1 MSFES
6 KIEKFAELTVKTGL
20 NIQKG
25 QLVIINASVEHV
37 PQIRTFV
44 EAAYNAGAGEV
55 IVNWADPIC
64 GLMTMLNA
72 DEEALKRHPQWEF
85 DKARDYQKRGCAV
98 INILSSDPRLMENVD
113 SGRIG
118 RIEKAHADA
127 MKGNEDIKNYT
138 AKNEGQWC
146 IISFP
151 NPRWAKMVFPYC
163 SEVEAINRMWDD
175 IFYMCR
181 ITNDNDPIAEW
192 KKHTDKII
200 EHKKKLTE
208 YQFKELRCKNSL
220 GTDITVGLVDN
231 HVWAGG
237 AMVTTKGVSFIPN
250 LPTEEVFCM
259 PHNKKTN
266 GKVFAS
272 KPLCISG
279 KLVKD
284 FWFEFKDGVV
294 VDFGASENYESLK
307 NFLNTDEGAKHLGEI
322 ALISH
327 DSPISNLGRI
337 FYNGLIDENASCH
350 MAVGTSFPYNIK
362 NGTDLSEDELKARG
376 SNISMVHLDFMFGTR
391 DMSIIGIDQ
400 NNKEVQVFKDGNFVF

>member
-1 MSFES
+1 M
-6 KIEKFAELTVKTGL
+6 
-20 NIQKG
+20 
-25 QLVIINASVEHV
+25 
-37 PQIRTFV
+37 
-44 EAAYNAGAGEV
+44 
-55 IVNWADPIC
+55 
-64 GLMTMLNA
+64 
-72 DEEALKRHPQWEF
+72 
-85 DKARDYQKRGCAV
+85 
-98 INILSSDPRLMENVD
+98 
-113 SGRIG
+113 
-118 RIEKAHADA
+118 
-127 MKGNEDIKNYT
+127 
-138 AKNEGQWC
+138 
-146 IISFP
+146 
-151 NPRWAKMVFPYC
+151 
-163 SEVEAINRMWDD
+163 
-175 IFYMCR
+175 
-181 ITNDNDPIAEW
+181 W

-200 EHKKKLTE
+200 EHKKVLTE

-220 GTDITVGLVDN
+220 GTDIVVGLVDN
-231 HVWAGG
+231 HAWAGG
-237 AMVTTKGVSFIPN
+237 AMTTTKGVSFIPN

-362 NGTDLSEDELKARG
+362 NGTELSEDELKARG